1 MASRE
6 ELIQG
11 IESIDKSMIEYL
23 EATVVVLKRARD
35 TKLQM
40 LKKLNEL
47 GEK

>member
-1 MASRE
+1 MANRK
-6 ELIQG
+6 ELIED

-23 EATVVVLKRARD
+23 EATIDVLKRARD
-35 TKLQM
+35 TKSDM